1 MDSEQSAFVTAQQK
15 HHRYMIFGKKQRYI
29 EVFQCSG
36 EDMNLVLTGG
46 IPNPVPPVKAA
57 PALLSPGMLSTIA
70 PLPPT
75 NIPPPP
81 PPTTMSQNLVAAPT
95 WDSPTLLAQQQ
106 AQMIA
111 QQNLLA
117 RQNQAHAQ
125 NEIMLMNQI
134 TQHNLAVLNQSPDV
148 TKPSPYLPLLPS
160 QPPFVLLP
168 PRMTPLGMSRPQVAY
183 PPHLLQ
189 ASGPGMLPCVPHV
202 TVKRN
207 YSDAFAEQG
216 IPAKRPYQ
224 GPVPVSYTTFYP
236 NI

>member
-1 MDSEQSAFVTAQQK
+1 
-15 HHRYMIFGKKQRYI
+15 MIFGKKQRYI

-81 PPTTMSQNLVAAPT
+81 PPTTMSQNLVAPPT
-95 WDSPTLLAQQQ
+95 WDNSTLLAQQQ

-117 RQNQAHAQ
+117 RQNQAQAQ

-148 TKPSPYLPLLPS
+148 GKPSPYLPLLPS

-168 PRMTPLGMSRPQVAY
+168 QRMTHLGISRPHQVAY
-183 PPHLLQ
+183 PPQLLPG
-189 ASGPGMLPCVPHV
+189 SGPGVLPVVPHM
-202 TVKRN
+202 TVKRS
-207 YSDAFAEQG
+207 YSDAFSEQG
-216 IPAKRPYQ
+216 IPAKRPYA
-224 GPVPVSYTTFYP
+224 GHVSMPYTTFYP